1 MSWLV
6 NSLYRLWFTQ
16 FINSHRKNDWENE
29 LNDKS
34 WLNNNVK
41 QKLLNTVY
49 DDEPD
54 DSLDEF
60 QNLTIVDG
68 ETVDE
73 EQETLRKSLT
83 LRNPN
88 PDEEEDE
95 QGTENYQGG
104 EDDEDTDE
112 DNESNTNTNAQRGRG
127 TVRGSNSRGR
137 GERGAHRGRGRGSDA
152 HQGQDDE
159 EEGEEHSGRGGRGG
173 RGAPRGG
180 RGGPRL
186 TGATANKWKSHNRK
200 EMSSRKRKM

>member
-1 MSWLV
+1 VSSFEVINLSRW
-6 NSLYRLWFTQ
+6 TQ
-16 FINSHRKNDWENE
+16 FFRSHRKNDWENE

-34 WLNNNVK
+34 WLSNNVK

-60 QNLTIVDG
+60 QSLAIVDG

-88 PDEEEDE
+88 PDEEEE
-95 QGTENYQGG
+95 EPSETQQQGE

-112 DNESNTNTNAQRGRG
+112 DTESNNNNNAQRGRG
-127 TVRGSNSRGR
+127 TVRGTNSRGR
-137 GERGAHRGRGRGSDA
+137 GERGAHRGRGRGNDA
-152 HQGQDDE
+152 QPEQD
-159 EEGEEHSGRGGRGG
+159 EGEDGDVESSRGGRGG

-180 RGGPRL
+180 RGGPRV

-200 EMSSRKRKM
+200 EMSSRKRKL